1 MKNMKF
7 DDTEIEECEF
17 HQYKSPILIKNI
29 DINKIVISNRFTF
42 GKQDFKYFIGYKD
55 NKEIRPL
62 CIFFLEISTHKRY
75 FDKSKCM
82 YFIIKDEIFF
92 DKYMT
97 VWEKVSNTI
106 KKTLIANLY
115 VTKNIQKL
123 KKDSAEKKVFICQ

>member
-82 YFIIKDEIFF
+82 YFIIKDENFF